1 MHDDVPHIVGVPV
14 AADFASKDGNGA
26 TLDDLDYYLWIL
38 DYDIPSNLVV
48 DLDKGRHPVVLP
60 SGDTF
65 HVLFNNQ
72 SNVFW
77 VAHDV
82 LKFLFVLMCSLHSW
96 C

>member
-1 MHDDVPHIVGVPV
+1 MYDALLCPMHDDDPCIVGVPV
-14 AADFASKDGNGA
+14 AAGFTSKDGVGA
-26 TLDDLDYYLWIL
+26 TLDDLDYYIWIP

-60 SGDTF
+60 SGNTL

-77 VAHDV
+77 VACDV
-82 LKFLFVLMCSLHSW
+82 L
-96 C
+96 

>member
-1 MHDDVPHIVGVPV
+1 MYDVLLFPMHDDTPRIIGVPV
-14 AADFASKDGNGA
+14 AADLTSKEGNC
-26 TLDDLDYYLWIL
+26 TMLDDLDYYLWIP

-60 SGDTF
+60 SGDVF

-77 VAHDV
+77 VAYNV
-82 LKFLFVLMCSLHSW
+82 L
-96 C
+96 